1 MGDEEMTALREELAE
16 ARAEAER
23 LQSEAAD
30 GEARAAQMESQAAD
44 VQGRLAEAEGG
55 AEVRG
60 RDMAAISERTETLE
74 AQVKGAA
81 QRYREIALERSPEL
95 PEELVAGATVEEI
108 DESIERARETVSKV
122 RVHLESRAQAE
133 RVPVG
138 APPRSEPDLSAM
150 SAEDKIKLG
159 LQQQGA

>member
-23 LQSEAAD
+23 LQNETAD
-30 GEARAAQMESQAAD
+30 GEARAAQTESEVAELREQ
-44 VQGRLAEAEGG
+44 LAQVETG
-55 AEVRG
+55 AGTRE
-60 RDMAAISERTETLE
+60 RDMAALSERAETLE
-74 AQVKGAA
+74 AQVQSAA
-81 QRYREIALERSPEL
+81 QRYRELALERSPEL

-138 APPRSEPDLSAM
+138 APPRSEPDRSAL